1 MVYMIPMKW
10 KKKVEAWTKWLAKN
24 RTLKFGLVDMRHY
37 WGIRSIHA
45 NMEIRIACKS
55 LGHSQAIHMKTY
67 NSTYEEIDA
76 IKGAKKLWALI

>member
-1 MVYMIPMKW
+1 
-10 KKKVEAWTKWLAKN
+10 
-24 RTLKFGLVDMRHY
+24 MRHY
-37 WGIRSIHA
+37 WGIKSINA

-76 IKGAKKLWALI
+76 IKGAKKL